1 MRDDDKIMV
10 VVVVVVYFEQ
20 RLMKMA
26 RNIESGFIVGGY
38 RCVMKDGMMGLPFH
52 TATWR

>member
-1 MRDDDKIMV
+1 MRDDDKVM
-10 VVVVVVYFEQ
+10 VVVVYFEQ

-26 RNIESGFIVGGY
+26 RNMESGFIVGDCG
-38 RCVMKDGMMGLPFH
+38 CVMEDGMMGLPFH